1 MIYPSTKAGIAQ
13 LVGLAN
19 FIDEGSNNATFIF
32 YNDNKPS
39 DISANANDT
48 AKLITL
54 TLPKPC
60 IKQTNDDSIDLKPT
74 DTAIATQAGTA
85 KWARLF
91 NGNGIAVADFEVGT
105 DITLANTD
113 IAEGGTLSL
122 TSFKLRPYIKE

>member
-32 YNDNKPS
+32 YSDNKPN
-39 DISANANDT
+39 DVSASTNDS

-54 TLPKPC
+54 TFPKPC
-60 IKQTNDDSIDLKPT
+60 IKQTNDDSIDLKAT
-74 DTAIATQAGTA
+74 DTAIATKAGTA

-105 DITLANTD
+105 DITLANPD
-113 IAEGGTLSL
+113 LAEGGTLSL